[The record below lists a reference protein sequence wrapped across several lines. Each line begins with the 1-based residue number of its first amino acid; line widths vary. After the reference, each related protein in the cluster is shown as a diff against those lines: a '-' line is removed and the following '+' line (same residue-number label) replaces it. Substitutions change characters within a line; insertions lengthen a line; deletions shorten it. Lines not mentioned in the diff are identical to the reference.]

1 MIRYSYTS
9 AFLLVLLSM
18 MSLKNYAQNV
28 EFVKSNFPGKKEEL
42 KEALKK
48 LEVGTDLYQ
57 QGRREFDDARKSFL
71 TENRYLPMSHHDH
84 RRAGYELFRSALNP
98 LKEANVFNPNN
109 FEVNYM
115 LGFIWFNTE
124 PVSNETVRYFEKAYN
139 LSPPPGS
146 DIRFWLAWTYHL
158 NSKWDE
164 AIKLYKEQLAILL
177 KKPKNNVGNIEDIN
191 RKYMKMRIT

>member
-71 TENRYLPMSHHDH
+71 TENR
-84 RRAGYELFRSALNP
+84 
-98 LKEANVFNPNN
+98 
-109 FEVNYM
+109 
-115 LGFIWFNTE
+115 
-124 PVSNETVRYFEKAYN
+124 
-139 LSPPPGS
+139 
-146 DIRFWLAWTYHL
+146 
-158 NSKWDE
+158 
-164 AIKLYKEQLAILL
+164 
-177 KKPKNNVGNIEDIN
+177 
-191 RKYMKMRIT
+191 